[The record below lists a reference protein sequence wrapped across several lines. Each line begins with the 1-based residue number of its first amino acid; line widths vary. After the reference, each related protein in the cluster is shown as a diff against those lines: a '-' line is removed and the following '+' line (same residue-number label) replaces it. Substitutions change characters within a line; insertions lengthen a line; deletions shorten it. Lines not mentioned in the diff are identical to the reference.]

1 YLISA
6 LLLDFI
12 IRLQFSPTLPVHH
25 TPFSFFFTA
34 PPTPEFYTLSLHDA
48 LPISVSAALAA
59 SHQRLQRLT
68 DSSVLFI
75 PLLIPFQLLRS
86 EEHTSELQ
94 SQSNL
99 VCRLLLEKKKHQ
111 SFSTLIYDL
120 RLTRDDVVLTLQQP
134 R

>member
-75 PLLIPFQLLRS
+75 PLLIPFQLLALDCLEPTASVRGGGPLA
-86 EEHTSELQ
+86 EL
-94 SQSNL
+94 L
-99 VCRLLLEKKKHQ
+99 VRGGGTQLVLA
-111 SFSTLIYDL
+111 
-120 RLTRDDVVLTLQQP
+120 VVRQLPRQP
-134 R
+134 VS